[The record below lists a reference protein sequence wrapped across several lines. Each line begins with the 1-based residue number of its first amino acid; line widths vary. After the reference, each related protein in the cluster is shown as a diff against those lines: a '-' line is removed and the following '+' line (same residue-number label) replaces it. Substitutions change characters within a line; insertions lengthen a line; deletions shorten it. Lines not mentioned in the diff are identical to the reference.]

1 MTSVHRVFLGS
12 KGAPDYYSAL
22 DDLHWLHSH
31 GDLSHGRT
39 ERGSSVFIWRAT
51 IGFHSQTP

>member
-12 KGAPDYYSAL
+12 KGAPDCYSAL
-22 DDLHWLHSH
+22 DDLHWLQSH
-31 GDLSHGRT
+31 GDYLM
-39 ERGSSVFIWRAT
+39 VAQNAAAVLFIWRAT